1 MNLRTFAVIAA
12 LARPLA
18 AHAPPTYI
26 PTPPLHVESNAILDT
41 AGKKFLLRGVRMPG
55 LEPFLPTAADLDAV
69 RAMTPFTFQILQQR
83 WNMNAVRLPVSAPV
97 WRRDGQPYLD
107 RVAAIV
113 KAANQTGLVVI
124 LAAHEDAA
132 SGASPDTGLPS
143 AALPD
148 FWRAWAAFFRDTPG
162 VIFDLFN
169 EPSLR
174 SIPRASPAAH
184 LPSDWQ
190 LWRNGGPLPN
200 GQTAAG
206 MQSLVDAIRS
216 AGAQQIIAASSFQDP
231 AAFLGFTPDAYLKD
245 PNIVYET
252 HPFLDSNATDTQR
265 VANFGFLTGTFPVY
279 AGSWGIPFG
288 SPVPACTAIP
298 SDVAAANDLLY
309 SEFLFFDSRGIN
321 WTVNDF
327 RPGSLLLNFTDYATT
342 QFDRPGACDGSTN
355 PIVGIGGDILFWMT
369 GDPNGLGSISPPQ
382 IASAAGG
389 PALPVAPGEIIS
401 IYAQAIGPEIP
412 VGAALDSSGRLPTSL
427 AGTQVFFDGV
437 AVPMLLSSFF
447 QVNVQVPYTA
457 AGKTS
462 SEVQIFY
469 RGVPSN
475 KILLPIIPAQPVIFP
490 LSGTNSQAAAFNQDG
505 SINSIDR
512 PAPLGSIVAIFTT
525 GTGVMT
531 PPLVEGVPA
540 PLNPPFPEPAQRVTV
555 IVGDQNAE
563 LLFSGAAPTLIGVT
577 QINLRLPPVKLD
589 SSPQRVLV
597 GLTQGSQNSATI
609 MTLWLSQ

>member
-1 MNLRTFAVIAA
+1 MFLRITAVIFAIA
-12 LARPLA
+12 LPLA

-26 PTPPLHVESNAILDT
+26 PTPPLHVEANAIVDAT
-41 AGKKFLLRGVRMPG
+41 GKKFLLRGVRMPG
-55 LEPFLPTAADLDAV
+55 LEAFLPTAADLDAV
-69 RAMTPFTFQILQQR
+69 RAMTPFTFQIIQQR

-124 LAAHEDAA
+124 LAAHEDTA

-148 FWRAWAAFFRDTPG
+148 FWRAWAAHFRATPG
-162 VIFDLFN
+162 VIFSIFN

-174 SIPRASPAAH
+174 SIPRASPAAR

-200 GQTAAG
+200 GQTAVG
-206 MQSLVDAIRS
+206 MQALVDAIRS
-216 AGAQQIIAASSFQDP
+216 TRAQQLIAASSFQDP
-231 AAFLGFTPDAYLKD
+231 AAFLGFTPDAYLRD

-252 HPFLDSNATDTQR
+252 HPYLDSNATDAQR
-265 VANFGFLTGTFPVY
+265 VANFGFLTANFPVY

-298 SDVAAANDLLY
+298 TDVAAANDLLY
-309 SEFLFFDSRGIN
+309 SEFLFFDSRFIN

-327 RPGSLLLNFTDYATT
+327 RPGSMLLNYTDYATT
-342 QFDRPGACDGSTN
+342 QFDRPGACNASHD
-355 PIVGIGGDILFWMT
+355 PVVGIGADILFWMT
-369 GDPNGLGSISPPQ
+369 GDPNGLGSISAPQ

-389 PALPVAPGEIIS
+389 PALPVAPGELIS
-401 IYAQAIGPEIP
+401 MYAQAIGPDVP
-412 VGAALDSSGRLPTSL
+412 VGASLDASGRLPTSL

-437 AVPMLLSSFF
+437 AAPLLLSSFF
-447 QVNVQVPYTA
+447 QVNVQVPYSV
-457 AGKTS
+457 AGKS
-462 SEVQIFY
+462 ASQLQVFY

-475 KILLPIIPAQPVIFP
+475 KIDLPIVPAQPAIFP
-490 LSGTNSQAAAFNQDG
+490 IGGTNSQAAAFNQDG
-505 SINSIDR
+505 TINSIDHA
-512 PAPLGSIVAIFTT
+512 APLGSIVAIFTT
-525 GTGVMT
+525 GTGVMS

-540 PLNPPFPEPAQRVTV
+540 PLNPPYPEPSQRITVT
-555 IVGDQNAE
+555 VGDQNAE
-563 LLFSGAAPTLIGVT
+563 LLFAGAAPTLVGVT
-577 QINLRLPPVKLD
+577 QINLRIPQLKLD
-589 SSPQRVLV
+589 SSPQRILV
-597 GLTQGSQNSATI
+597 GLTQGGQASATL
-609 MTLWLSQ
+609 MTLWLR